1 MPGPF
6 TSSSPLGLGVGL
18 GDSWP
23 CSSCKAFL
31 TSSPVSSS
39 NGEPPLFSFL
49 SPLPLTPFFSM
60 QTHKQ
65 RCQGRRSLKEKVNNW
80 GTCYIKI
87 IVLKRVW
94 QTRGK
99 TKKWNFLLGLK
110 LKQDQLRSGFF
121 KRPRP
126 LGYTISEKKFEGHEL
141 NKHDKSNTENTLDT
155 NITFLNRPWTN
166 GGIVYSLKI
175 QWHCVI
181 EDPTC
186 SFNFKSV
193 TVTSKFAGFF
203 NISPLSRTTQTK
215 W

>member
-65 RCQGRRSLKEKVNNW
+65 RCQGRRSLKEKINNW

-126 LGYTISEKKFEGHEL
+126 LGYTISEKKFEDMNLTNMINQTLRILLTLTSHFWIGHEQM
-141 NKHDKSNTENTLDT
+141 EEQFTLLRYSGT
-155 NITFLNRPWTN
+155 A
-166 GGIVYSLKI
+166 SLKI
-175 QWHCVI
+175 QHAVS
-181 EDPTC
+181 TL
-186 SFNFKSV
+186 SQ
-193 TVTSKFAGFF
+193 
-203 NISPLSRTTQTK
+203 SP
-215 W
+215 